1 MAVMARAPR
10 FFEWLIAP
18 LLFVWLI
25 SLGATFIAARA
36 SADSAHDVRLLAVA
50 KILAQEWQA
59 ASSGNPL
66 ADFPSPSTRR
76 WLDQSATTPMRVAI
90 VKGGAG
96 DARLVVGDEE
106 LAQASRTS
114 AAVTNPSAMDERA
127 NIAIDGVVYRSI
139 ELGLPSNFKVLLAQN
154 RNEDDALIRDILLFE
169 AIPQGLILLV
179 SGLLVAFGLAY
190 VTKPM
195 EALTAVLS
203 ERSAS
208 RLDPI
213 AGDGVPRELEP
224 FLNTVNELL
233 SRLEISLSA
242 QRRFIADAAHQLR
255 TPLAALLVE
264 SQLLQR
270 SIAGSEREAAIARLV
285 IICERTSRLA
295 TQLLSLAR
303 AESSPT
309 SVVFNHSDVCEVA
322 QSVCEEA
329 ASVALAKDIDFALEL
344 KQAVWTRP
352 ADATLLGEM
361 FRNLIDNAIKYTPR
375 GGVVEVVVDS
385 ASQSFS
391 VDDSGPGIAIDQR
404 ERVFAPFTRGQS
416 LRPVTDSFGAG
427 LGLAIAREVAQL
439 HHAKVVIESSKLGG
453 ARVVVR
459 FS

>member
-36 SADSAHDVRLLAVA
+36 SADSAHDVRLLAAA
-50 KILAQEWQA
+50 KILAQEWQE
-59 ASSGNPL
+59 ASNGNRS

-90 VKGGAG
+90 VKGGGG
-96 DARLVVGDEE
+96 DARLVIGDEE

-114 AAVTNPSAMDERA
+114 AAVTNTSSIDERA

-154 RNEDDALIRDILLFE
+154 RSEDDALIKDILFFE

-195 EALTAVLS
+195 QALTAVLAQ
-203 ERSAS
+203 RSAS

-213 AGDGVPRELEP
+213 AGDGMPRELEP
-224 FLNTVNELL
+224 FLNTVNELF
-233 SRLEISLSA
+233 SRLEGSLSA

-264 SQLLQR
+264 SQLIQR
-270 SIAGSEREAAIARLV
+270 SIAGSEREAGIARLV
-285 IICERTSRLA
+285 AICERTSRLA

-309 SVVFNHSDVCEVA
+309 SAVFNHSDLCKVA

-329 ASVALAKDIDFALEL
+329 APVALAKDIDFALEL
-344 KQAVWTRP
+344 KQAVWMRP

-375 GGVVEVVVDS
+375 GGIVEVVVDA
-385 ASQSFS
+385 ASQSVR
-391 VDDSGPGIAIDQR
+391 VDDSGPGIPIAQR
-404 ERVFAPFTRGQS
+404 ESVFAPFTRGQS
-416 LRPVTDSFGAG
+416 DLPSADSFGVG

-439 HHAKVVIESSKLGG
+439 HQAKVVLESSQLGG
-453 ARVVVR
+453 TRAVVR